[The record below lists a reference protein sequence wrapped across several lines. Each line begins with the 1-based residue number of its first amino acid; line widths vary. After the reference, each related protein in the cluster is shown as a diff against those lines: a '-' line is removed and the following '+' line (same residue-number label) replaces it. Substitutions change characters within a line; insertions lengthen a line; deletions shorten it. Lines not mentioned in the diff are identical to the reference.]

1 LGFGTRIFLTLD
13 LEQTYWREFLAN
25 TRLFSGVQEFL
36 IQLKNNGVK
45 TANITDLTAQIQF
58 RKMVYFKLDEYF
70 DYVVTSEETGY
81 DKPSVEPFNMALKKL
96 NLSPQEVWMVG
107 DDSIN
112 DIQGAKQAGIITFQ
126 KVEKIIKT
134 LDSDVVFDNFSDL
147 CQYYINL
154 N

>member
-1 LGFGTRIFLTLD
+1 
-13 LEQTYWREFLAN
+13 
-25 TRLFSGVQEFL
+25 LFPGVQEFL
-36 IQLKNNGVK
+36 LQLKNNGVK

-81 DKPSVEPFNMALKKL
+81 DKPSIEPFNMALKKL

-126 KVEKIIKT
+126 KVEKTIKT

-147 CQYYINL
+147 CQYYVNL

>member
-1 LGFGTRIFLTLD
+1 
-13 LEQTYWREFLAN
+13 
-25 TRLFSGVQEFL
+25 
-36 IQLKNNGVK
+36 
-45 TANITDLTAQIQF
+45 
-58 RKMVYFKLDEYF
+58 
-70 DYVVTSEETGY
+70 
-81 DKPSVEPFNMALKKL
+81 MALKKL

-126 KVEKIIKT
+126 KVEKTIKT

-147 CQYYINL
+147 CQYYVNL